1 MSASAVE
8 VDVARVGLSHSFHV
22 HVPVLAA
29 ELTQRAV
36 ATQLSG
42 ATYELQTS
50 RSVL

>member
-42 ATYELQTS
+42 VTYELQTS